1 MSTKTISL
9 NEKAYQ
15 RLQRQRQRQG
25 SDDSFSRIVLRA
37 HWEDASVTAGE
48 LLDLWQNEPPFF
60 TDSALDAIQTA
71 KLEQPVANDI
81 SLPPGAGTIDWGQ

>member
-1 MSTKTISL
+1 MFVVGTKTISL
-9 NEKAYQ
+9 SEKAYQ
-15 RLQRQRQRQG
+15 RLQRQRQG

-60 TDSALDAIQTA
+60 TDSDLDAIQTA
-71 KLEQPVANDI
+71 KLEQPLANDK
-81 SLPPGAGTIDWGQ
+81 WNVH